1 MKATG
6 IVRRIDDLGRVVIP
20 KEIRRTLRIRESDP
34 LEIFTDRE
42 GEIILK
48 KYSPIG
54 ELGNFAKEYAESLA
68 QVAGC
73 MVCICDHDQVIAAAG
88 SGSKEY
94 LGKRIHSELE
104 DVIADRGNDVVTDKG
119 FLKVVED
126 DRYDYSSQAYSTLTC
141 AGGKRKKQCTCPE
154 SVRGIRGQVHFSCTN
169 LYSMAASPISSRS
182 LDLIAYSLSDKS
194 T

>member
-54 ELGNFAKEYAESLA
+54 EMNTFAKQYAESLC
-68 QVAGC
+68 QVSG
-73 MVCICDHDQVIAAAG
+73 HIA
-88 SGSKEY
+88 
-94 LGKRIHSELE
+94 L
-104 DVIADRGNDVVTDKG
+104 IADRDQFIAVSGGMKGLLGKTLSRDLEEKMNARQTIIASKGDKDFISLTQEAGDEFIQEAISPIICEGDVIGAVILVNSNEKEKMGEVERKLIQSAAG
-119 FLKVVED
+119 FLGRQME
-126 DRYDYSSQAYSTLTC
+126 Q
-141 AGGKRKKQCTCPE
+141 
-154 SVRGIRGQVHFSCTN
+154 
-169 LYSMAASPISSRS
+169 
-182 LDLIAYSLSDKS
+182 
-194 T
+194 

>member
-54 ELGNFAKEYAESLA
+54 ELGSFAKEYAEALA
-68 QVAGC
+68 SASGHS
-73 MVCICDHDQVIAAAG
+73 VCITDRDQVIAAAG
-88 SGSKEY
+88 GMRKETVGTPVTGQ
-94 LGKRIHSELE
+94 LEAIMSDREHVMSDSHSRKQIKITSEDMDEGYPQVISPILCE
-104 DVIADRGNDVVTDKG
+104 GDVIGSVILRSKDTNRKMGETEQILAKCAAG
-119 FLKVVED
+119 FMGRQME
-126 DRYDYSSQAYSTLTC
+126 Q
-141 AGGKRKKQCTCPE
+141 
-154 SVRGIRGQVHFSCTN
+154 
-169 LYSMAASPISSRS
+169 
-182 LDLIAYSLSDKS
+182 
-194 T
+194 

>member
-54 ELGNFAKEYAESLA
+54 ELGSFAKEYAEALA
-68 QVAGC
+68 AASGHS
-73 MVCICDHDQVIAAAG
+73 VCITDRDQVIAAAG
-88 SGSKEY
+88 GIKKEAVGTPVTGQLEEIMSDREHIMTDTQSKNHV
-94 LGKRIHSELE
+94 KITKDDLE
-104 DVIADRGNDVVTDKG
+104 CDLPQVISPILCEGDVIGSVILRSRDNRRQMGETEQVLAKCAAG
-119 FLKVVED
+119 FMGRQME
-126 DRYDYSSQAYSTLTC
+126 Q
-141 AGGKRKKQCTCPE
+141 
-154 SVRGIRGQVHFSCTN
+154 
-169 LYSMAASPISSRS
+169 
-182 LDLIAYSLSDKS
+182 
-194 T
+194 

>member
-54 ELGNFAKEYAESLA
+54 ELSTFAKQYAESLS
-68 QVAGC
+68 QTMGC
-73 MVCICDHDQVIAAAG
+73 LVCISDLDQIIAA
-88 SGSKEY
+88 SGV
-94 LGKRIHSELE
+94 GKKDFQNKYISEQLE
-104 DVIADRGNDVVTDKG
+104 
-119 FLKVVED
+119 
-126 DRYDYSSQAYSTLTC
+126 TLMTEREERQNNVRN
-141 AGGKRKKQCTCPE
+141 GGKRK
-154 SVRGIRGQVHFSCTN
+154 
-169 LYSMAASPISSRS
+169 
-182 LDLIAYSLSDKS
+182 LSAICIF
-194 T
+194 

>member
-54 ELGNFAKEYAESLA
+54 ELSTFAKQYADSLA
-68 QVAGC
+68 QTMGC
-73 MVCICDHDQVIAAAG
+73 LVCISDMDQIVAA
-88 SGSKEY
+88 SGV
-94 LGKRIHSELE
+94 GKKDLQDKYISEQLE
-104 DVIADRGNDVVTDKG
+104 GVLTDRNDVIAMSGERKFIPIVSDQDENICGEVISPIICEGDVIGSVVLLTKDPKRKLGELEQKLAYCAAG
-119 FLKVVED
+119 FLGRQME
-126 DRYDYSSQAYSTLTC
+126 Q
-141 AGGKRKKQCTCPE
+141 
-154 SVRGIRGQVHFSCTN
+154 
-169 LYSMAASPISSRS
+169 
-182 LDLIAYSLSDKS
+182 
-194 T
+194 